1 MLDKSCNQHGQCLC
15 QNEYSGKIIPV
26 TRQFF
31 PPKEYSKGAGGG
43 GGGGGT
49 KTKPHPKIQQ
59 TCSYTTEDRFKGLMQ
74 LRVERTAHQ
83 LLHSLRVLDS
93 VRKDVTP

>member
-1 MLDKSCNQHGQCLC
+1 MANVCAKMNILERSYQSLDSSFHQKN
-15 QNEYSGKIIPV
+15 
-26 TRQFF
+26 TA
-31 PPKEYSKGAGGG
+31 KGRGG